1 MPIKL
6 PKLWNN
12 GRLDDKTECIEW
24 VMETPKKGQTFP
36 AVRRLKTSKGIQVVV
51 TLKDMNDTKK
61 GVKHNSAVCA
71 PN

>member
-1 MPIKL
+1 MVLVLIKL

-36 AVRRLKTSKGIQVVV
+36 AVRRCSVDLKI
-51 TLKDMNDTKK
+51 M
-61 GVKHNSAVCA
+61 
-71 PN
+71 